1 MRKKPFASVTAE
13 RLMLPS
19 RTTTV
24 MPGMMTG
31 DPTKWPWREA
41 DAGAGVGVG
50 VRLTGVPPRTM
61 SPGLPVTIR
70 SFGSVGEWLL
80 RHPVRAS
87 AARIAAVLISSP
99 SPPYARSRSACRARR
114 TPCPTRASGSASLR
128 LRRATE
134 ARRRVP
140 ATGCAPSRARSRMLP
155 ACGRL
160 RTGHIPEGCAS
171 RSRSWLPPFLDQR
184 EAELFAPVE
193 ARLDGCERGFRDRN
207 LFVEAFVRT
216 EEVRSGRG
224 ACVDSH
230 G

>member
-1 MRKKPFASVTAE
+1 MRARGWGGGALIE
-13 RLMLPS
+13 RGMT
-19 RTTTV
+19 R
-24 MPGMMTG
+24 MPGMISG
-31 DPTKWPWREA
+31 EPTKWPSREA

-50 VRLTGVPPRTM
+50 A
-61 SPGLPVTIR
+61 VTIR

-80 RHPVRAS
+80 RHPVRAR
-87 AARIAAVLISSP
+87 AARIAAVFTSSP
-99 SPPYARSRSACRARR
+99 LVCVRSRSACRARR

-193 ARLDGCERGFRDRN
+193 ALLDGRERGLRDRD
-207 LFVEAFVRT
+207 LFVEAFVGT
-216 EEVRSGRG
+216 EEVRSGWG
-224 ACVDSH
+224 ACVDALAVHSSRRRV
-230 G
+230 